1 MFGRK
6 PKANALVSVCPVEDG
21 IALAQV
27 EREGGTSP
35 ALGLCLFHPMETA
48 ESSDLALTKL
58 VKAHNLDRY
67 ACTSI
72 MEIGSYNLLLVE
84 APDVPAPELRAAMRW
99 RVKDLIDFH
108 IDDAVIDVFEVSED
122 QASGRNRMMYA
133 VVARSGAVKQRVDLL
148 SAAGLNLSVIDIP
161 ELAMRNIASLLPEDV
176 SGVGLIYLLGGGGLI
191 TISRQ
196 GKLYLSRHVDTLQ
209 NAEAALQAFYAIE
222 SSTQAWLDRIVIELQ
237 RSMDYYESHF
247 SQPPITHLVIAP
259 MQHAVAGIEEYLAG
273 KLRIPVRT
281 LDLNTLIDTDP
292 LSNEIQHQCLFAIG
306 AALRSEGKSL

>member
-27 EREGGTSP
+27 ERESGTSP
-35 ALGLCLFHPMETA
+35 ALGLCLFHPMEPT
-48 ESSDLALTKL
+48 ESQDVALTKL
-58 VKAHNLDRY
+58 VKTHNLDRF

-72 MEIGSYNLLLVE
+72 MELGSYSLLLVE
-84 APDVPAPELRAAMRW
+84 APDVPPAELRAAMRW

-108 IDDAVIDVFEVSED
+108 IDDAVIDVFEVSD
-122 QASGRNRMMYA
+122 DPASGRNRMMYA
-133 VVARSGAVKQRVDLL
+133 VVARSAAVKQRIDSLND
-148 SAAGLNLSVIDIP
+148 AGLNLSVIDIP

-176 SGVGLIYLLGGGGLI
+176 GGVGLIYLLGGGGLI

-209 NAEAALQAFYAIE
+209 NAEAAEQAFDAIE

-259 MQHAVAGIEEYLAG
+259 MQRSVAGIEEYLAG

-281 LDLNTLIDTDP
+281 LDLNALIDTEP
-292 LSNEIQHQCLFAIG
+292 LSDEIQHQCLFAIG